1 MAAEEH
7 NGQGSKEV
15 ATSPEPDGPTPKQGP
30 RWSQPVLIS
39 LLRRYLGRYTG
50 QVCLVVALLTLQA
63 ISNLYLPNL
72 TADIINNGIEKGDIG
87 YIWTTGG
94 WMLAIT
100 LVVGVMSI
108 VAVYF
113 ASRIAMG
120 LGRDIR
126 GAVFKSVQR
135 FSAQEI
141 NHFGTPSLITRNT
154 NDVQQI
160 QIFLQMALTMM
171 VLAPIM
177 CVGGVIM
184 ALKEDVRLST
194 LVVVVVPLMLVVIS
208 ILMTKAVPLFRSMQ
222 SRIDRVNLVLREQIT
237 GVRVIRAF
245 IRNDQERA
253 RFADANAALT
263 NTGLRVNRMFAL
275 AVPTVMGIM
284 NLSTV
289 AVIWFGGHLI
299 ASGSMPIGNLTAFIS
314 YLLQIL
320 MSVMIA
326 VMMVILLPRAVASAD
341 RIEEVLRVEPSVL
354 DPERAIVPAVSAG
367 LVELREVDFRYPGS
381 EEPVLH
387 DLDFS
392 LLPGDMTAIIGGTG
406 SGKTTL
412 INLIPRLFDV
422 TSGAVLVDGV
432 NVKDQ
437 ARSVL
442 WDKIGMVPQ
451 QAYLF
456 SGTVAENLRFGRADA
471 TDEELWKALRVA
483 QANDFVAAMPGG
495 LEAEITQGGTNVSG
509 GQRQRL
515 SIARALVKRPAIY
528 LFDDCFSALDAATD
542 AKLRA
547 ALRSETADATV
558 LVVAQR
564 VSTILHADRI
574 IVLDDGRVV
583 GIGRH
588 EELMT
593 SCPQYRE
600 IVTSQLGEEAA

>member
-1 MAAEEH
+1 VRAAQAPPTRRIDATVRKAP
-7 NGQGSKEV
+7 GQG
-15 ATSPEPDGPTPKQGP
+15 
-30 RWSQPVLIS
+30 QPVLIS
-39 LLRRYLGRYTG
+39 LVRRFMGRYRG
-50 QVCLVVALLTLQA
+50 QVCLVVSLLVVQA
-63 ISNLYLPNL
+63 VSNLYLPNL
-72 TADIINNGIEKGDIG
+72 TADIINNGIEKGDIH
-87 YIWTTGG
+87 YIWTTGA
-94 WMLAIT
+94 WMLLIT

-113 ASRIAMG
+113 ASKVSMG

-135 FSAQEI
+135 FSAQEV

-160 QIFLQMALTMM
+160 QLFLQMALTMM

-184 ALKEDVRLST
+184 ALKEDVKLST
-194 LVVVVVPLMLVVIS
+194 LVVVVVPLMLVVIAV
-208 ILMTKAVPLFRSMQ
+208 LMSKAVPLFRSMQ

-245 IRNDQERA
+245 IRTAQEQD
-253 RFADANAALT
+253 RFAEANGALT

-275 AVPTVMGIM
+275 ALPTVMGIM
-284 NLSTV
+284 NLSAV

-299 ASGSMPIGNLTAFIS
+299 ASGSMPIGNLTAFLS
-314 YLLQIL
+314 YILQIL

-341 RIEEVLRVEPSVL
+341 RIEEVLRAEPAVL
-354 DPERAIVPAVSAG
+354 DPAQAVVPASSAG
-367 LVELREVDFRYPGS
+367 LVELRAVDFGYPGS

-387 DLDFS
+387 DLSFS
-392 LLPGDMTAIIGGTG
+392 LMPGETTAIIGGTG

-412 INLIPRLFDV
+412 LNLIPRLFDV
-422 TSGAVLVDGV
+422 TSGALLVDGV
-432 NVKDQ
+432 DVKDQ
-437 ARSVL
+437 ARGAL
-442 WDKIGMVPQ
+442 WEKIGMVPQ

-456 SGTVAENLRFGRADA
+456 SGTVAENLRFGRPDA
-471 TDEELWKALRVA
+471 SDEELWQALGIA
-483 QANDFVAAMPGG
+483 QASEFVSEMPGG

-542 AKLRA
+542 AKLRG

-558 LVVAQR
+558 LIVAQR

-588 EELMT
+588 EELLS

-600 IVTSQLGEEAA
+600 IVTSQLGEQAA

>member
-1 MAAEEH
+1 
-7 NGQGSKEV
+7 
-15 ATSPEPDGPTPKQGP
+15 
-30 RWSQPVLIS
+30 
-39 LLRRYLGRYTG
+39 
-50 QVCLVVALLTLQA
+50 
-63 ISNLYLPNL
+63 
-72 TADIINNGIEKGDIG
+72 
-87 YIWTTGG
+87 
-94 WMLAIT
+94 
-100 LVVGVMSI
+100 
-108 VAVYF
+108 
-113 ASRIAMG
+113 MG

-160 QIFLQMALTMM
+160 QIFLQMALTIM

-177 CVGGVIM
+177 CIGGVIM
-184 ALKEDVRLST
+184 ALKEDVKLSA
-194 LVVVVVPLMLVVIS
+194 LLIVVVPVMLIVIS
-208 ILMTKAVPLFRSMQ
+208 VLMAKAVPLFRSMQ

-245 IRNDQERA
+245 IRTGQEQG
-253 RFADANAALT
+253 RFAEANGSLT

-275 AVPTVMGIM
+275 ALPTVMGVM
-284 NLSTV
+284 NLSCV
-289 AVIWFGGHLI
+289 AVLWFGGHLI
-299 ASGSMPIGNLTAFIS
+299 ASGSMPIGNLTAFLS
-314 YLLQIL
+314 YILQIL

-341 RIEEVLRVEPSVL
+341 RIEEVLRAEPSVV
-354 DPERAIVPAVSAG
+354 DPQDAVVPETAAG
-367 LVELREVDFRYPGS
+367 LVEMRDVVFGYPGS

-387 DLDFS
+387 DLSFS
-392 LLPGDMTAIIGGTG
+392 LVPGETTAIIGGTG

-412 INLIPRLFDV
+412 LNLIPRLFDV
-422 TSGAVLVDGV
+422 TSGALAVDGV
-432 NVKDQ
+432 DVRDQ
-437 ARSVL
+437 AREAL
-442 WDKIGMVPQ
+442 WAKIGMVPQ

-456 SGTVAENLRFGRADA
+456 SGTVAENLRFGRPDA
-471 TDEELWKALRVA
+471 TDDELWHALAVA
-483 QANDFVAAMPGG
+483 QASEFVTAMTGG

-547 ALRSETADATV
+547 ALRSDTTEATV
-558 LVVAQR
+558 LIVAQR

-574 IVLDDGRVV
+574 IVLDDGRIV
-583 GIGRH
+583 GIGPH
-588 EELMT
+588 EELLS
-593 SCPQYRE
+593 SCPEYRE
-600 IVTSQLGEEAA
+600 IVTSQLGEQAA